1 MGEFIESKS
10 GVYKFIL
17 KTSGNLE
24 LFCRDALLWSSNTY
38 DADVDVFQFQSGG
51 NLVIKKING
60 TNAWESKTIY
70 NKRSFDGAPECLII
84 QDDGDV
90 VLYAGIRSKWKTSTF
105 GKISQLVSSDK
116 VLF

>member
-1 MGEFIESKS
+1 ME
-10 GVYKFIL
+10 FIL
-17 KTSGNLE
+17 KTSSNLE

-38 DADVDVFQFQSGG
+38 DSDIDVFQFQSGG

-70 NKRSFDGAPECLII
+70 NKRSFDGVPECLII
-84 QDDGDV
+84 QDDNDV

-105 GKISQLVSSDK
+105 GKISQVVSSDK
-116 VLF
+116 VLL